1 MNNFALFG
9 TIVHFNEQN
18 KGMKK
23 HLSEIL
29 LI

>member
-1 MNNFALFG
+1 MDDFALFG
-9 TIVHFNEQN
+9 TIDHFNEQN
-18 KGMKK
+18 KEMKK